1 MAEIIIGCG
10 KKHEAEMFSMT
21 AIMIARICRLYQKA
35 KKGDIQAYY
44 CLENIGIKGN
54 KVEVLRKVEDMVKD
68 HARKVG

>member
-1 MAEIIIGCG
+1 
-10 KKHEAEMFSMT
+10 MT